1 MAIRLNRPRTTAEW
15 RDARRLIE
23 AYAAW
28 LDLDLSFQD
37 FAHELEHLPQEYGPP
52 AGAFLLARDGV
63 VPIGCVGLRRF
74 SERAG
79 EVKRLYVVPHAR
91 GCGVG
96 RALAE
101 RIVATARQLGYARLL
116 LDTLRSMSEAQALY
130 MSLGFR
136 PTAPYRYNPI
146 PDTVFLELTI
156 R

>member
-1 MAIRLNRPRTTAEW
+1 MTIRLNRPRTTAEW

-23 AYAAW
+23 AYAAS
-28 LDLDLSFQD
+28 LNVDLSFQN
-37 FAHELEHLPQEYGPP
+37 FAHELGHLPEEYGPP
-52 AGAFLLARDGV
+52 AGAFLLARDAG

-79 EVKRLYVVPHAR
+79 EVKRLYVVPDAR

-136 PTAPYRYNPI
+136 PTAPYRYNPV
-146 PDTVFLELTI
+146 PGTVFLELTF